1 MVVCWRIG
9 QILNKKDLRFWAD
22 ATKTG
27 AALYTLACC
36 MLAKSIFVLIAN
48 EKKWEAVHK
57 FSTKVE
63 MTCETIYHCRF
74 CYLKSC
80 KKKER

>member
-48 EKKWEAVHK
+48 EKKWGVSFQPKLKWHTRQFTTADFVIL
-57 FSTKVE
+57 KVV
-63 MTCETIYHCRF
+63 
-74 CYLKSC
+74 
-80 KKKER
+80 KKRKR